1 MIWLASDHAGV
12 ELKDMVK
19 AELGRLSKKYEDLG
33 ANSHEPTDY
42 PPLAHQVARK
52 VSTEPNDRGILI
64 CKSGQGM
71 AMAAN
76 RHKGVRASV
85 VWNKEI
91 AHETREDNNSNILA
105 LPAGYIDGTEAVEMV
120 REWLKTPF
128 SDAERHVRRTQQID
142 ES

>member
-52 VSTEPNDRGILI
+52 VSTEPN
-64 CKSGQGM
+64 
-71 AMAAN
+71 
-76 RHKGVRASV
+76 
-85 VWNKEI
+85 
-91 AHETREDNNSNILA
+91 
-105 LPAGYIDGTEAVEMV
+105 GTEAVEMV